1 MTWVGGIGAILGA
14 ICCFTPILP
23 ALLSALGLSAL
34 TGHIYRDVVLLPIIA
49 FFLLLFGFGIWTRH
63 RNS

>member
-1 MTWVGGIGAILGA
+1 MTWVGGIGAILGV
-14 ICCFTPILP
+14 ICCVTPILP

-34 TGHIYRDVVLLPIIA
+34 TGYIYRDVVLLPIIA